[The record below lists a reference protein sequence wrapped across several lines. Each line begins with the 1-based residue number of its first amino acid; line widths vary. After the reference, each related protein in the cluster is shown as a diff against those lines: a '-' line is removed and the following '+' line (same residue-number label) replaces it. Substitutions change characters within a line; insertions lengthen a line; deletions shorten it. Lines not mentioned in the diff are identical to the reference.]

1 MSNEFTPYFYAPLA
15 AYPNVFKCAGI
26 AAASNIAWMTA
37 ANPGVIILTGYRGDK
52 VSRDYAE
59 REARDQG

>member
-1 MSNEFTPYFYAPLA
+1 
-15 AYPNVFKCAGI
+15 V
-26 AAASNIAWMTA
+26 TA